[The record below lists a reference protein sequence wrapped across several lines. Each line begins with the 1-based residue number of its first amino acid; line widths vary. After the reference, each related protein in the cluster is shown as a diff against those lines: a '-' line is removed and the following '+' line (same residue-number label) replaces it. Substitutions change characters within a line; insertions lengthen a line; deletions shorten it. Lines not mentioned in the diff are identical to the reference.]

1 MGRDNGGRAELCVVP
16 RTSTQVIELTEPER
30 AELERRASTVTL
42 AFRAVQRARM
52 ILYAAEG
59 MQDVD
64 IAARLDCSPDSVAR
78 RRARFCEQRL
88 EGLED
93 QPRSGRPRRFPPGA
107 GRRGQGGRVR
117 VAAQPRAAA
126 VALLAR

>member
-16 RTSTQVIELTEPER
+16 RTSTHVIELTEPER

-42 AFRAVQRARM
+42 PFRSVQRARM

-59 MQDVD
+59 MQDIE

-78 RRARFCEQRL
+78 RRARFCAERL
-88 EGLED
+88 DGLED
-93 QPRSGRPRRFPPGA
+93 HPRSGRPRRFPPGA
-107 GRRGQGGRVR
+107 GRRGQGDRVR
-117 VAAQPRAAA
+117 AATHARAAA
-126 VALLAR
+126 VALLAG